1 MDQGVM
7 MGAEVDFLDWMQ
19 LTVPALFSTLDGGH
33 RYLKGFADAA
43 LKHGVSH
50 QLCMSMPSQVMDSL
64 LLPAVTNARAS
75 PDNTPTNE
83 NRWLIAYT
91 SLMMWPLDVQP
102 FADNVWSMSH
112 EPAEPYGPGVFRHN
126 VELQMLITTLTAGP
140 VGIAD
145 EIGFTNATLVLQT
158 CTANGTLLQPDK
170 PSTPIDAMFSPSA
183 PFRPPGEISQ
193 THTRLTSVGG
203 GGDMV
208 WRYVLAV
215 DTDYPLHQD
224 DLWPADARPRDSLA
238 VSWHTRHHCGE
249 EALSRT
255 GQSKCAERWNASS
268 AYQLQTSPMVAL
280 EHGFDLLM
288 SAPIMWS
295 SSGRGISLLGELSK
309 IVAVSSARFGQELA
323 LQHDGTLAL
332 KLRGAPREQVEL
344 TYAGFEHKGAAA
356 VYHRQLVALDD
367 HGLGDASVG

>member
-1 MDQGVM
+1 M

-170 PSTPIDAMFSPSA
+170 STRTSERVPEVWKRPQSEEAGSLAQPARSSSCNVMQRSIAGIICVGHERNHPRPRTHERVVAGTLGATRSRTRGTQRVAA
-183 PFRPPGEISQ
+183 P
-193 THTRLTSVGG
+193 
-203 GGDMV
+203 
-208 WRYVLAV
+208 
-215 DTDYPLHQD
+215 
-224 DLWPADARPRDSLA
+224 LWPRRARHAGKLKGRQEDEGERVSPR
-238 VSWHTRHHCGE
+238 
-249 EALSRT
+249 
-255 GQSKCAERWNASS
+255 
-268 AYQLQTSPMVAL
+268 P
-280 EHGFDLLM
+280 
-288 SAPIMWS
+288 
-295 SSGRGISLLGELSK
+295 
-309 IVAVSSARFGQELA
+309 
-323 LQHDGTLAL
+323 
-332 KLRGAPREQVEL
+332 
-344 TYAGFEHKGAAA
+344 
-356 VYHRQLVALDD
+356 
-367 HGLGDASVG
+367 